1 VAEVWVR
8 AAVPERAI
16 RQGRIDRLKSLLTV
30 EKLLQ
35 NRDAYCVV
43 DVRSPEEFFEARIPG
58 AVNLPLFEDEERVK
72 LGAAYWQ
79 EGAEQAKMLGLSLA
93 APRLPQLVEKILSC
107 AAGREIVL
115 YCWRGGMRS
124 SSLLSVMEAMGYPVW
139 QLQGG
144 YKAFRRQVVS
154 YLSSTKIQV
163 PVFVLNGLTGVGK
176 TLLLREL
183 ANCGAPVLNL
193 EEMANHRGSAFGA
206 IGLGASR
213 SQKDFES
220 LLFLALHDLHGAP
233 YLLVEGE
240 GKKIGPVV
248 LPDFLYQAMLEGPHL
263 LLEAGIDLRVERILE
278 EYAGMSA
285 NRQALADAILAL
297 QKKLGREKCEL
308 LAAKISQGDYRSV
321 ARTLCTDYYDLY
333 YRDSRKKKGDYLAV
347 INLSDIGSGVQ
358 SVLTC
363 CQEKVL
369 QDLGS
374 NEAGQ

>member
-1 VAEVWVR
+1 MLAK
-8 AAVPERAI
+8 
-16 RQGRIDRLKSLLTV
+16 GRIGRLKSLLTV

-35 NRDAYCVV
+35 NRDGYCLV
-43 DVRSPEEFFEARIPG
+43 DVRSPGEFFEARIPG
-58 AVNLPLFEDEERVK
+58 AVNMPLFEDEERMK
-72 LGAAYWQ
+72 LGATYWQ
-79 EGAEQAKMLGLSLA
+79 EGTEQAKLLGLSLV
-93 APRLPQLVEKILSC
+93 APRLPQLVEKILAL

-124 SSLLSVMEAMGYPVW
+124 GSLLSVMEVMGYPVW

-154 YLSSTKIQV
+154 YLSNVNIQV

-183 ANCGAPVLNL
+183 ASCGAPVLNL
-193 EEMANHRGSAFGA
+193 EEMANHRGSVFGA

-220 LLFLALHDLHGAP
+220 LLFLALCDLQGAS

-248 LPDFLYQAMLEGPHL
+248 LPDFLYQAMREGHHL
-263 LLEAGIDLRVERILE
+263 LLEAEIELRVERILK
-278 EYAGMSA
+278 EYAGMTD
-285 NRQALADAILAL
+285 NRQALAAAVLVL

-308 LAAKISQGDYRSV
+308 LIAKISQGDYRTV

-333 YRDSRKKKGDYLAV
+333 YRDSRGKKGDYLAV
-347 INLSDIGSGVQ
+347 INLSDIERGAL
-358 SVLTC
+358 SVLTY
-363 CQEKVL
+363 CQERVIHKM
-369 QDLGS
+369 DS
-374 NEAGQ
+374 NEAGR

>member
-1 VAEVWVR
+1 M
-8 AAVPERAI
+8 
-16 RQGRIDRLKSLLTV
+16 
-30 EKLLQ
+30 
-35 NRDAYCVV
+35 
-43 DVRSPEEFFEARIPG
+43 
-58 AVNLPLFEDEERVK
+58 

-79 EGAEQAKMLGLSLA
+79 EGNEQAKMMGLSLA
-93 APRLPQLVEKILSC
+93 APRLPQLVEKILAC

-124 SSLLSVMEAMGYPVW
+124 LSLLSVMEAMGYPVW

-154 YLSSTKIQV
+154 YFNNTKIQV

-183 ANCGAPVLNL
+183 LSKGAPVLNL

-206 IGLGASR
+206 VGLGGSR
-213 SQKDFES
+213 SQKDFEA
-220 LLFLALHDLHGAP
+220 LIFLALRDLQGAL

-248 LPDFLYQAMLEGPHL
+248 LPDFFYQAMQQGPHL
-263 LLEAGIDLRVERILE
+263 LLEAGLDQRVERILK
-278 EYAGMSA
+278 EYAGMTD
-285 NRQALADAILAL
+285 NRQALTTAILAL

-308 LAAKISQGDYRSV
+308 LVAQINQGDYSSV

-333 YRDSRKKKGDYLAV
+333 YRDSRREKGDYLAV
-347 INLSDIGSGVQ
+347 INLNDLASAAQAVQ
-358 SVLTC
+358 AC
-363 CQEKVL
+363 CQASVKEKM
-369 QDLGS
+369 GS
-374 NEAGQ
+374 NEAEQ